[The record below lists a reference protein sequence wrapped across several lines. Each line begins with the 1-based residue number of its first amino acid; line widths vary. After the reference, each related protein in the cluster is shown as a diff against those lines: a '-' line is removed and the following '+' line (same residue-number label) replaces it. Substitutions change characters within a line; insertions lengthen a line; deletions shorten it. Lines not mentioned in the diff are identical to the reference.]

1 MSKRVKWLVI
11 GVLLLIIGGIL
22 FAVGMVAVNWN
33 FLSLDTNKY
42 QTNTYD
48 IAEEF
53 GSLSIINDTTDIV
66 FKKGEA
72 KVVCFEN
79 ENIRHSVSVN
89 NGVLEIRANDNRKW
103 YNYIGFNFNNPKI
116 TIYLPSNQYDAL
128 KIEGDTGDVNLSD
141 ISFNDIQIALH
152 TGDIRLSNLN
162 SNNISLKTTTGKMQ
176 LQNIECRGLLSTAVS
191 TGDNE
196 LKNIKCNSF
205 ASNGSTGDLDI
216 ENLIVAEKTSIERDT
231 GDIEFEGLDA
241 NEIYIKTDTGDVEGD
256 LRSEK
261 VFIINTDTGRVNVPK
276 TITGGKCEITT
287 NTGDIKIEIEK

>member
-22 FAVGMVAVNWN
+22 FAVGMAALNWN
-33 FLSLDTNKY
+33 FLSFDTNKY

-79 ENIRHSVSVN
+79 ENIKHTASVN

-196 LKNIKCNSF
+196 LINIKCNSF

-216 ENLIVAEKTSIERDT
+216 ENLIVAEKISIERDT

-241 NEIYIKTDTGDVEGD
+241 NEIYIKTITGDVEGD

-261 VFIINTDTGRVNVPK
+261 VFIINTDTGEVNVPK